1 MEDRKKASEKGI
13 TLTPIGWVHSPFQ
26 EMTAPEELR
35 QHEAEIVL
43 RPELEEGLDGIRPGD
58 AILVIFY
65 FHRVADKGYRLR
77 LHPRDDTSVP
87 MRGVFAT
94 RSPYRPNSLGATVV
108 RVVAVEGHRLRVR
121 GLDALD
127 GTPVLDLKPYAPAF
141 DADEGAEGSPPGS
154 AHAPHG

>member
-1 MEDRKKASEKGI
+1 MENSQKAGARKI
-13 TLTPIGWVHSPFQ
+13 TLTPIGWVRSPFR

-58 AILVIFY
+58 ALLVIFY
-65 FHRVADKGYRLR
+65 FHLVADKGYRLR

-108 RVVAVEGHRLRVR
+108 RVVAVEGHRLRVQ

-127 GTPVLDLKPYAPAF
+127 G
-141 DADEGAEGSPPGS
+141 
-154 AHAPHG
+154 